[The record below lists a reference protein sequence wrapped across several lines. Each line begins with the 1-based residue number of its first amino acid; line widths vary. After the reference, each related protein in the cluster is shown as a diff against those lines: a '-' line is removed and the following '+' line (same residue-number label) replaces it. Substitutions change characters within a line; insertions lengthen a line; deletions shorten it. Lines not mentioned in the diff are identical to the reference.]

1 MEHFDFAHEAA
12 TQRSR
17 SIPLCGSNAAIA
29 TKRAK
34 CCDKFRLTVLAQ
46 SLVYVK
52 VRREAARAATNWTIR
67 LKTPTKPPIPSLP
80 GNRASPVVVP
90 LGQPTNLLAGQAVTP
105 RRPPPNACPDDS

>member
-1 MEHFDFAHEAA
+1 MEHSDFAHEAA

-17 SIPLCGSNAAIA
+17 STPLCGSNAAIA

-34 CCDKFRLTVLAQ
+34 RRDKFRLTVLTQ
-46 SLVYVK
+46 WLVYAK
-52 VRREAARAATNWTIR
+52 VRREAGRAAINWIIR
-67 LKTPTKPPIPSLP
+67 LKTPTKPPIPSLS

-90 LGQPTNLLAGQAVTP
+90 LGQPANLLAGQAVTS